1 MPKAASNWVMAEV
14 LGWLNQQQCAL
25 SELRVP
31 PEGLADLIR
40 IVAKGTISASM
51 GRQVFARM
59 AETGRAAA
67 DIVEAEGLAQVSD
80 EAQLEQWVDE
90 VLAAYPA
97 EVERY
102 RSGEQR
108 LFGFF
113 MGEVMKKSRGRA
125 DPKRASAILRGRLA
139 PR

>member
-1 MPKAASNWVMAEV
+1 MTEV

-25 SELRVP
+25 SDLRVP

-40 IVAKGTISASM
+40 LVANGVISATM
-51 GRQVFARM
+51 GRRVFMRM
-59 AETGRAAA
+59 AETGRTAA

-80 EAQLEQWVDE
+80 EAQIEQWADE

-97 EVERY
+97 ELERY
-102 RSGEQR
+102 RAGEER

-113 MGEVMKKSRGRA
+113 MGELMKKSRGRA
-125 DPKRASAILRGRLA
+125 DPKRASAILRSRLA